1 MRATP
6 ATAQSWNIQPL
17 PPERQLFDLDLVL
30 APEAYRQVQWGFVP
44 ESMEDKWFIYFEDG
58 WLNFHRSWT
67 GCCIYRLHFTPDGKD
82 YRVSEAWVNRNP
94 AEYPSPDAIR
104 DRGLV
109 RLLIDNLLLSP
120 RRLPPSR

>member
-6 ATAQSWNIQPL
+6 ATAQSWNIQPM
-17 PPERQLFDLDLVL
+17 PQEQQLLDLDLVL
-30 APEAYRQVQWGFVP
+30 AAEAYRQVQWGFVP
-44 ESMEDKWFIYFEDG
+44 DSMDDKWFIYFEDG

-67 GCCIYRLHFTPDGKD
+67 GLCVYRLHFVPDGKD
-82 YRVSEAWVNRNP
+82 YRVSEAWVNANP
-94 AEYPSPDAIR
+94 AEYPAPDAER